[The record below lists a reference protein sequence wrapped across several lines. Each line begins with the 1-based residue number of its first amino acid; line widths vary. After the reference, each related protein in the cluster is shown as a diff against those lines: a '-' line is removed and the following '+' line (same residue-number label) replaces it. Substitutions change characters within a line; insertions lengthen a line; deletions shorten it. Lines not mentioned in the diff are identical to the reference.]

1 MNVKLQKLTDLL
13 SFAKDGGKL
22 NRKAKRTIAKL
33 ERQLRVNRPTIEART
48 LPDAPR
54 LAVA

>member
-1 MNVKLQKLTDLL
+1 MNVKLKKLTDLL
-13 SFAKDGGKL
+13 SDGGKL
-22 NRKAKRTIAKL
+22 NRKSKRTIAKL
-33 ERQLRVNRPTIEART
+33 ERELRINRPTIETRT